1 MGPSI
6 GSSRRELVRQ
16 RLAGRLRQ
24 LLASAAMAPG
34 LVEAFAGLLSAPT
47 PATAYVSDNCLKSRR
62 LTRLALS
69 LTAGSA
75 LVFFVIFPAS
85 ALGGN
90 LSPNCSVSA
99 SAIWVTGGG
108 EFINGQE
115 TTSCTLTVAVGQI
128 AVQTYLQVYNANGNW
143 YTISG
148 SENPPG
154 TEVDVNTTPATAVWT
169 TSSAG
174 RTCFTRT
181 YRTDGKGGKGSTSGS
196 TFTYQYGPLF
206 ISGPNYSC

>member
-1 MGPSI
+1 MSRASVRLGNVQSE
-6 GSSRRELVRQ
+6 SS
-16 RLAGRLRQ
+16 
-24 LLASAAMAPG
+24 
-34 LVEAFAGLLSAPT
+34 
-47 PATAYVSDNCLKSRR
+47 R

-69 LTAGSA
+69 LIAASA
-75 LVFFVIFPAS
+75 LLFFVTFPAS

-115 TTSCTLTVAVGQI
+115 TTSCTVTVAVGQI
-128 AVQTYLQVYNANGNW
+128 AVQSYLQVYNANGNW

-148 SENPPG
+148 TENPAGSDVAVNG
-154 TEVDVNTTPATAVWT
+154 TPTTAIWT

-174 RTCFTRT
+174 RTCPRT